1 MLSWL
6 LRRPYFPLAV
16 FFLATVLGGL
26 LFNSVHA
33 HGRLVAEGTGDP
45 ITQATLSYG
54 VRRYAV
60 NDQGEFDI
68 PDLPRGAR
76 ITALAPGWTRKEFSA
91 DETEVKLTVGVVNFN
106 VFDATNDKL
115 LVKPEARDGADHS
128 KTLGVGTD
136 TGSIAVPQPPPD
148 IFICAKDYAGETAH
162 ITKPVIDV
170 KLQPKPG
177 DGCPVPP
184 PPSPSPSPSAS
195 GSPAASPTSA
205 PSSTP

>member
-1 MLSWL
+1 MRILSLRTPAWIWL
-6 LRRPYFPLAV
+6 
-16 FFLATVLGGL
+16 VLLVGTLVGGWT
-26 LFNSVHA
+26 FNSVHA
-33 HGRLVAEGTGDP
+33 HGRVIAEGTGEPVKD
-45 ITQATLSYG
+45 ATIAYG

-76 ITALAPGWTRKEFSA
+76 ITALAPGWTRKDFSA

-136 TGSIAVPQPPPD
+136 TGSIAVPQPPSD
-148 IFICAKDYAGETAH
+148 IFICAKDYAGATAH